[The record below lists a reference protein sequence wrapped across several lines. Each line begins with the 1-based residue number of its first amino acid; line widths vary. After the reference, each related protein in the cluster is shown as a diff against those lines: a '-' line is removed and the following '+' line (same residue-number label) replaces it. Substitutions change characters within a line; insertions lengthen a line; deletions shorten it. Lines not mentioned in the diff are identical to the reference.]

1 MIITHT
7 SPDFDAIGSCWL
19 LQRYGGMSD
28 MPIVFVHTGSPD
40 RELLDNAAAV
50 VDTGRALDSANNRF
64 DHHHLPGAMSNE
76 TCATYEVWF
85 ALLDRNADDVT
96 GGHYRSLMRIKPLI
110 DLIYAGDTGKPSA
123 NESRRLGIHALLSAQ
138 KAKRL
143 DNAALLA
150 YGYTLLDD
158 LAASLIAHAESA
170 ASLSKHTVYASAD
183 GLVVALKDAPQGATF
198 AAHEHGARLV
208 IFASELP
215 GTFARGVMR
224 GGEGTDVHC
233 GDLIEK
239 IVVDLATPIAI
250 GVELD
255 SWFRHEAGFFAGKGT
270 AKAPCADPMTVDIV
284 DIASAIDIAW
294 QR

>member
-1 MIITHT
+1 MIVTHT

-28 MPIVFVHTGSPD
+28 MPIVFVNTGSPD
-40 RELLDNAAAV
+40 RSLLDNAAAV
-50 VDTGRALDSANNRF
+50 VDTGRALDSANKRF

-85 ALLDRNADDVT
+85 ALLDRNADDVE
-96 GGHYRSLMRIKPLI
+96 GGHYRSLMRLKPMI
-110 DLIYAGDTGKPSA
+110 DLIYAGDTGNPAA
-123 NESRRLGIHALLSAQ
+123 NESRRIGIHALLSAQ
-138 KAKRL
+138 KAKQFGDYAILDYGYALL
-143 DNAALLA
+143 DN
-150 YGYTLLDD
+150 

-170 ASLSKHTVYASAD
+170 ASLAKHTVYTSAD

-198 AAHEHGARLV
+198 AAHEAGARLV
-208 IFASELP
+208 VFASELP

-233 GDLIEK
+233 GDLIAE
-239 IVVDLATPIAI
+239 IVESASGGSDLAD
-250 GVELD
+250 EL
-255 SWFRHEAGFFAGKGT
+255 STWFRHEAGFFAGKGT
-270 AKAPCADPMTVDIV
+270 AKAPCAEPMTVDIV
-284 DIASAIDIAW
+284 DIARAIDLAW